1 MDNDTDNKFSYGKY
15 DDPDAIIRVA
25 ITDLAAYNAGRLNF
39 VWVSFP
45 RSEESLH
52 EALLSIGIDGTPDHE
67 EIFFADYEAPKG
79 IRIEEFST
87 TSEINEMAVKLD
99 AAIDKRGEEAVMN
112 ALEVISVDE
121 LDSDNWDFF
130 KFDKY
135 AIHMK
140 SEHEALGMYL
150 AEYYDIF
157 CECDKHSRKFLES
170 YFDYEKY
177 GREFAIEDGGDFTED
192 GYVSV
197 RW

>member
-1 MDNDTDNKFSYGKY
+1 MDNDTKKFSYGKF
-15 DDPDAIIRVA
+15 DDPDARIRVA

-45 RSEESLH
+45 RSEESLK
-52 EALLSIGIDGTPDHE
+52 EAFLSIGIDGTPDHE
-67 EIFFADYEAPKG
+67 EVFFSDYDAPKG
-79 IRIEEFST
+79 VRIEEFAT

-112 ALEVISVDE
+112 ALEVISVDG

-157 CECDKHSRKFLES
+157 CECDKHSRELLES

-177 GREFAIEDGGDFTED
+177 GRDFAIEDGGDFTED